1 MNRNFLLA
9 FNIVLLILVG
19 VLFYLCFSPADKKT
33 ASAAV
38 TVQDTAASA
47 GTFRIAYFDMD
58 SIERNY
64 DYLKNV
70 KNELKAK
77 ENELTSQLNTLKNR
91 YMNKVNKFQQEAQ
104 TMTQERQGA
113 MQQDLMQEQKVI
125 QNKEQAMSGELQDES
140 FKKMQDV
147 NKTIEDF
154 LKEFNKNKDYAYILG
169 YQSGTIY
176 YKDPRYDITS
186 AVLKGLND
194 QYKNKTKEK

>member
-19 VLFYLCFSPADKKT
+19 ILFYLHFSSKKT
-33 ASAAV
+33 PETATAAV
-38 TVQDTAASA
+38 ADTAPP

-64 DYLKNV
+64 DYLRNV

-77 ENELTSQLNTLKNR
+77 EGELNGQLNTLKNK
-91 YMNKVNKFQQEAQ
+91 YMSKVTKFQQEAQ
-104 TMTQERQGA
+104 TMTQERQGS
-113 MQQDLMQEQKVI
+113 MQKDLLQEQKVI
-125 QNKEQAMSGELQDES
+125 QNKEQAINSELQDES
-140 FKKMQDV
+140 FKKMQNV

-154 LKEFNKNKDYAYILG
+154 LKEFYKNKEYAYILG

-176 YKDPRYDITS
+176 YKDPRYDITNT
-186 AVLKGLND
+186 VLKGLNES
-194 QYKNKTKEK
+194 YKNKK

>member
-9 FNIVLLILVG
+9 FNVVLLVLVG
-19 VLFYLCFSPADKKT
+19 VLFYLHFSSNAKKT
-33 ASAAV
+33 TSATR
-38 TVQDTAASA
+38 TVRDTAPV
-47 GTFRIAYFDMD
+47 GDFKIAYFDMD

-64 DYLKNV
+64 DYLKSV

-77 ENELTSQLNTLKNR
+77 ENQLSSQLNSLKNR
-91 YMNKVNKFQQEAQ
+91 YISKVNKFQQEAQ

-113 MQQDLMQEQKVI
+113 IQQDLLQEQKLI

-154 LKEFNKNKDYAYILG
+154 LKEFNRNKEYAYILG

-176 YKDPRYDITS
+176 YKDPQFDITN
-186 AVLKGLND
+186 AVLKGLNE
-194 QYKNKTKEK
+194 QYKNKNKQ

>member
-19 VLFYLCFSPADKKT
+19 VLFYLHFSSAGKKT
-33 ASAAV
+33 ASPALAV
-38 TVQDTAASA
+38 PDTAPA
-47 GTFRIAYFDMD
+47 GAFRIAYFDMD

-91 YMNKVNKFQQEAQ
+91 YMSKVNKFQQEAQ

-140 FKKMQDV
+140 FKRMQDV

-154 LKEFNKNKDYAYILG
+154 LKEFNKNKEYAYILG

-176 YKDPRYDITS
+176 YKDPRYDVTN
-186 AVLKGLND
+186 AVLKGLNER
-194 QYKNKTKEK
+194 YKSKNKE

>member
-19 VLFYLCFSPADKKT
+19 VLFYLHFSSNKKT
-33 ASAAV
+33 NTATV
-38 TVQDTAASA
+38 TVPDTASTGA
-47 GTFRIAYFDMD
+47 FRIAYFDMD

-64 DYLKNV
+64 NYLKNV

-77 ENELTSQLNTLKNR
+77 EDELTKQLNTLKSR
-91 YMNKVNKFQQEAQ
+91 YMSKVNKFQQEAQ
-104 TMTQERQGA
+104 SMTQERQGA

-125 QNKEQAMSGELQDES
+125 QNKEQAMSGELQNES

-154 LKEFNKNKDYAYILG
+154 LKEFNKNKEFAYILG

-176 YKDPRYDITS
+176 YKDPRYDITPS
-186 AVLKGLND
+186 VLNGLNN
-194 QYKNKTKEK
+194 QYKTKNKQ

>member
-19 VLFYLCFSPADKKT
+19 ILFYLHFSSKKT
-33 ASAAV
+33 PETATAAV
-38 TVQDTAASA
+38 ADTAPP

-64 DYLKNV
+64 DYLRNV

-77 ENELTSQLNTLKNR
+77 EGELNGQLNTLKNK
-91 YMNKVNKFQQEAQ
+91 YMSKVTKFQQEAQ
-104 TMTQERQGA
+104 TMTQERQGS
-113 MQQDLMQEQKVI
+113 MQKDLLQEQKVI
-125 QNKEQAMSGELQDES
+125 QNKEQAINSELQDES
-140 FKKMQDV
+140 FKKMQNV

-154 LKEFNKNKDYAYILG
+154 LKEFNKNKEYAYILG

-176 YKDPRYDITS
+176 YKDPRYDITNT
-186 AVLKGLND
+186 VLKGLNES
-194 QYKNKTKEK
+194 YKNKK

>member
-1 MNRNFLLA
+1 MNRNLLLG

-19 VLFYLCFSPADKKT
+19 VLFYLHFSRSDKKT
-33 ASAAV
+33 SSAAV
-38 TVQDTAASA
+38 AAPGTAPA
-47 GTFRIAYFDMD
+47 GAFRIAYFDMD

-64 DYLKNV
+64 DYLKSV

-77 ENELTSQLNTLKNR
+77 ENQLTNQLNTLKNR
-91 YMNKVNKFQQEAQ
+91 YMSKVNKFQQEAQ

-113 MQQDLMQEQKVI
+113 IQQDLLQEQKAI

-154 LKEFNKNKDYAYILG
+154 LKEFNKNKEYAYILG

-176 YKDPRYDITS
+176 YKDPRYDITN
-186 AVLKGLND
+186 AVLKGLNE
-194 QYKNKTKEK
+194 QYNNKNKQ